1 MAFVLQDVI
10 NEIEE
15 TRSLEPLK
23 KFKKEN
29 LVKVAAHYGITP
41 AVGATKS
48 HILNLIKDHCVE
60 NDIIDEVEEKPIAET
75 AEIVR
80 LKLDFEREE
89 RRLAREAEKALQD
102 AQFAEAQKAREAAE
116 AEAEKAR
123 ELRLAE
129 LKEARELR
137 ELELKAEQEKALLA
151 AEIEAKKEAA
161 AREHE
166 LKMAGLGKHS
176 PSDKASVFDPARNI
190 RLVPPFQEKEVDK
203 YFAHFEKV
211 ADSLNWPKE
220 SWVLLLQSVLV
231 GKAQEIY
238 GSLSVEQSSN
248 YEHVKEAILKAYE
261 LVPEAYRQ
269 KFRNYL
275 KYDSKTHVEFAR
287 EKENLFNRWCHSK
300 EIGQDFKKLKQMVLL
315 EEFKDKVR
323 PDIRSH
329 LDEQK
334 VEELEKAAIMA
345 DDYALTHKMSSKS
358 GNPQQKRYHG
368 SGNRENVS
376 RNMDDR
382 KRQGKS
388 TENVGLVSK
397 VEPLKP
403 ISCGHCGKPGHI
415 ITNCWKL
422 GGKTP
427 CEHCGR
433 FNHKSEDCRIAKNKL
448 QKEVKPTGLTSLKGL
463 KVSPFNESEN
473 SKGVKV
479 KPLIDRNSFVEKNK
493 GIKVNPLHN
502 DKSCIEDEI
511 SPNTESDYMEN
522 YKPFISKGV
531 VSLVGDENSSQK
543 VKILRDTGA
552 TQSLMLDSV
561 LPLTEKSFTGA
572 NVLISGVEM
581 GVLEVPLHEV
591 NIKSSL
597 INGNIVIGM
606 RPSLPV
612 EGISLILGNDLAGE
626 KVMVDPRVVEK
637 PRDDEETERL
647 AEKFPGIFPASVVTR
662 SMKAKEEAIKEQG
675 KEEIGLSGTF
685 LENIDGKFEERN
697 KEKADKALMRKES
710 RNVKENI
717 PEKQESESKS
727 VISRQNLIEEQSND
741 KELLDLFKIALTPVE
756 AEKVSVG
763 YLIKDDILM
772 RKWSPTACDNNE
784 KGETV
789 YQIVVPTVY
798 RREVLELAHDLPMS
812 GHLGVR
818 KTYNRVLQH
827 FFWPGLKRDVAKW
840 CRECHT
846 CQLGGK
852 PNQNIPQ
859 APLHPIP
866 VFDEPFSHIIIDCV
880 GPLPKTKSQNE
891 FLLTIMCS
899 STRFPE
905 AIPLRSIK
913 TNAILKALI
922 KFFTIFGLPK
932 SIQSDQGTNF
942 MAHAFQQVM
951 NQLGIKQYKSSAYH
965 PESQGALE
973 RFHQTLKTMIRMYCT
988 ENSRDWD
995 EGVHLLLFAVR
1006 ESVQESLGFSPF
1018 ELVFGHAVRGP
1029 LLLLKEKW
1037 LDEDPEK
1044 ISVLKYV
1051 ATFKDRLFRA
1061 GQMAKRNLQESQSK
1075 MKVWYDRK
1083 AKSRCFEPGDRV
1095 LVLFPVVGN
1104 PLQAKYSGPYKVVKK
1119 ISDTNYLVKT
1129 PDRRKETQ
1137 VCHINMLKAYH
1148 EKPKP
1153 ELVTLN
1159 NRLGLESLTH
1169 SKDCVGQVAEKEEDT
1184 ESEVRL
1190 GNDQQPIK
1198 LQNSQILNDLDTK
1211 LSHLPSVQRKEL
1223 AEVITQYREVFP
1235 DVPSKTNLIEHD
1247 VDVGDSAPIK
1257 QHPYRV
1263 SPMKKELLDKEVQ
1276 YMLKNDIIEES
1287 QSNWS
1292 SPCILVPKHDGG
1304 FRFCTDFRKV
1314 NDKTKSDSFPIPRIA
1329 DCIDQIGNAKFVS
1342 TFDMLK
1348 GYWQVPLT
1356 QRARE
1361 ISAFVTPSGLYQ
1373 YKVMPFGMKNAP
1385 ATFQRMVNK
1394 LVRDIDGCEGYIDD
1408 VVIYSDNWSDHIHQ
1422 IKRFFQI
1429 MREAKLTINLM
1440 KSEFGKA
1447 TVKYLGH
1454 IVGQGQVR
1462 PLDAKIQTIA
1472 KFPIP
1477 TSRKELARFLGMAG
1491 YYRNFCLNFSDIAA
1505 PLTNLLSKKVKFVW
1519 TDDCQMAFDKVKLL
1533 LQKSPVLKSP
1543 DYEKPFK
1550 LIIDSSDVGTGSVL
1564 VQEASDGL
1572 DHPVSYFSK
1581 KFLKYQK
1588 NYSVVEK
1595 ETLGL
1600 VLALEHFD
1608 VYLGST
1614 PFKIK
1619 VYTDHNPLTFLKTM
1633 KNKNQRLVRW
1643 SLALQEYNLEIQH
1656 IPGSENVVAD
1666 ALSRCIG

>member
-23 KFKKEN
+23 KLKKEN
-29 LVKVAAHYGITP
+29 LLKVAAHYGITP

-60 NDIIDEVEEKPIAET
+60 HDIIDEVEEKPIAET

-102 AQFAEAQKAREAAE
+102 AQFAEAQKDREEAQRAREAAE
-116 AEAEKAR
+116 AEAQRAR
-123 ELRLAE
+123 DLRLAE

-137 ELELKAEQEKALLA
+137 ELELKAEQEKALLE
-151 AEIEAKKEAA
+151 AEKEAA

-166 LKMAGLGKHS
+166 LKIASLGKQS
-176 PSDKASVFDPARNI
+176 PSDKASAFDPARNI

-275 KYDSKTHVEFAR
+275 KFDSKTHVEFAR

-368 SGNRENVS
+368 SGNRENIS

-479 KPLIDRNSFVEKNK
+479 KPLIDRNNFVEKNK

-522 YKPFISKGV
+522 YKPFISEGV

-561 LPLTEKSFTGA
+561 LPLTENSFTGA

-637 PRDDEETERL
+637 PRDDVKTERL

-662 SMKAKEEAIKEQG
+662 SMKAKKEAIKEQG

-685 LENIDGKFEERN
+685 LENIDVKFEEKY
-697 KEKADKALMRKES
+697 KEKADKALMRNES
-710 RNVKENI
+710 WNVKENI
-717 PEKQESESKS
+717 PEKQESESNL
-727 VISRQNLIEEQSND
+727 VISRQNLIEEENND
-741 KELLDLFKIALTPVE
+741 KELLDLFKIALTPLE

-763 YLIKDDILM
+763 YLIKDNILM
-772 RKWSPTACDNNE
+772 RKWSS
-784 KGETV
+784 
-789 YQIVVPTVY
+789 
-798 RREVLELAHDLPMS
+798 H
-812 GHLGVR
+812 
-818 KTYNRVLQH
+818 RV
-827 FFWPGLKRDVAKW
+827 
-840 CRECHT
+840 
-846 CQLGGK
+846 
-852 PNQNIPQ
+852 
-859 APLHPIP
+859 
-866 VFDEPFSHIIIDCV
+866 
-880 GPLPKTKSQNE
+880 
-891 FLLTIMCS
+891 TI
-899 STRFPE
+899 
-905 AIPLRSIK
+905 
-913 TNAILKALI
+913 
-922 KFFTIFGLPK
+922 
-932 SIQSDQGTNF
+932 
-942 MAHAFQQVM
+942 
-951 NQLGIKQYKSSAYH
+951 
-965 PESQGALE
+965 
-973 RFHQTLKTMIRMYCT
+973 
-988 ENSRDWD
+988 
-995 EGVHLLLFAVR
+995 
-1006 ESVQESLGFSPF
+1006 
-1018 ELVFGHAVRGP
+1018 GP

-1083 AKSRCFEPGDRV
+1083 AKSRCFKPGDRV

-1153 ELVTLN
+1153 ELVILN
-1159 NRLGLESLTH
+1159 NRLGLESPTH

-1190 GNDQQPIK
+1190 ENDQQPIK
-1198 LQNSQILNDLDTK
+1198 LQNSQILNDLGTK

-1276 YMLKNDIIEES
+1276 YMLENDIIEES

-1408 VVIYSDNWSDHIHQ
+1408 VVIFSDNWSDHIRQ

-1462 PLDAKIQTIA
+1462 PLDAKIQTIV
-1472 KFPIP
+1472 KYPIP

-1519 TDDCQMAFDKVKLL
+1519 TDDCQLAFDKVKLL

>member
-1 MAFVLQDVI
+1 MKTNTWEWAAMALVLQDVI

-23 KFKKEN
+23 KFKEEN
-29 LVKVAAHYGITP
+29 LVKVAVHYGITP

-60 NDIIDEVEEKPIAET
+60 NDIIDEVDEKLIVET

-102 AQFAEAQKAREAAE
+102 AQFAEAQKAREAAEAEAKRAREAVEAEAKRAREAAE

-161 AREHE
+161 ACEHE
-166 LKMAGLGKHS
+166 LKMASLGKQS
-176 PSDKASVFDPARNI
+176 PSDKASAFDPARNI
-190 RLVPPFQEKEVDK
+190 RLVPPFQEKEADK

-275 KYDSKTHVEFAR
+275 KYDTKTHVEFAR

-334 VEELEKAAIMA
+334 VEELEKASIMA

-368 SGNRENVS
+368 SGSRENIS

-427 CEHCGR
+427 CEHCGK

-473 SKGVKV
+473 QKGVKV
-479 KPLIDRNSFVEKNK
+479 KPLIDRNHFVEKNK

-511 SPNTESDYMEN
+511 SPNTESHYMEN
-522 YKPFISKGV
+522 YKPFISEGV

-543 VKILRDTGA
+543 VKIFRDTGA

-561 LPLTEKSFTGA
+561 LPLTENSFTGA

-581 GVLEVPLHEV
+581 GVLVVPLHEV

-612 EGISLILGNDLAGE
+612 QGISLILGNDLAGE

-637 PRDDEETERL
+637 PRDDEKTERL
-647 AEKFPGIFPASVVTR
+647 AEKFPGILPASLVTR
-662 SMKAKEEAIKEQG
+662 SMKAKKEAIKEQG
-675 KEEIGLSGTF
+675 KEEIDLSGTF

-697 KEKADKALMRKES
+697 KEKADKALMRNES
-710 RNVKENI
+710 RNVKENR
-717 PEKQESESKS
+717 KQESESKS

-763 YLIKDDILM
+763 YLIKDNILM
-772 RKWSPTACDNNE
+772 RKWSPSEYDNGE

-789 YQIVVPTVY
+789 YQIVVPTVH
-798 RREVLELAHDLPMS
+798 RREVLELAHNLPMS
-812 GHLGVR
+812 GHLGIR

-827 FFWPGLKRDVAKW
+827 FYWPGLKRDVAKW
-840 CRECHT
+840 CRQCHT

-866 VFDEPFSHIIIDCV
+866 AFDEPFSHIIIDCV

-891 FLLTIMCS
+891 YLLTIMCS

-913 TNAILKALI
+913 TNTILKALI
-922 KFFTIFGLPK
+922 KFFTLFGLPK

-973 RFHQTLKTMIRMYCT
+973 RFHQTLKTMIKMYCI

-1104 PLQAKYSGPYKVVKK
+1104 PLQAKYSGPYK
-1119 ISDTNYLVKT
+1119 N
-1129 PDRRKETQ
+1129 
-1137 VCHINMLKAYH
+1137 
-1148 EKPKP
+1148 
-1153 ELVTLN
+1153 
-1159 NRLGLESLTH
+1159 TH
-1169 SKDCVGQVAEKEEDT
+1169 LFIIG
-1184 ESEVRL
+1184 
-1190 GNDQQPIK
+1190 
-1198 LQNSQILNDLDTK
+1198 
-1211 LSHLPSVQRKEL
+1211 
-1223 AEVITQYREVFP
+1223 
-1235 DVPSKTNLIEHD
+1235 
-1247 VDVGDSAPIK
+1247 SAPA
-1257 QHPYRV
+1257 R
-1263 SPMKKELLDKEVQ
+1263 
-1276 YMLKNDIIEES
+1276 
-1287 QSNWS
+1287 
-1292 SPCILVPKHDGG
+1292 
-1304 FRFCTDFRKV
+1304 
-1314 NDKTKSDSFPIPRIA
+1314 IP
-1329 DCIDQIGNAKFVS
+1329 
-1342 TFDMLK
+1342 
-1348 GYWQVPLT
+1348 
-1356 QRARE
+1356 
-1361 ISAFVTPSGLYQ
+1361 
-1373 YKVMPFGMKNAP
+1373 
-1385 ATFQRMVNK
+1385 
-1394 LVRDIDGCEGYIDD
+1394 
-1408 VVIYSDNWSDHIHQ
+1408 
-1422 IKRFFQI
+1422 
-1429 MREAKLTINLM
+1429 
-1440 KSEFGKA
+1440 
-1447 TVKYLGH
+1447 
-1454 IVGQGQVR
+1454 
-1462 PLDAKIQTIA
+1462 
-1472 KFPIP
+1472 
-1477 TSRKELARFLGMAG
+1477 
-1491 YYRNFCLNFSDIAA
+1491 
-1505 PLTNLLSKKVKFVW
+1505 
-1519 TDDCQMAFDKVKLL
+1519 
-1533 LQKSPVLKSP
+1533 
-1543 DYEKPFK
+1543 
-1550 LIIDSSDVGTGSVL
+1550 
-1564 VQEASDGL
+1564 
-1572 DHPVSYFSK
+1572 
-1581 KFLKYQK
+1581 
-1588 NYSVVEK
+1588 
-1595 ETLGL
+1595 
-1600 VLALEHFD
+1600 
-1608 VYLGST
+1608 
-1614 PFKIK
+1614 
-1619 VYTDHNPLTFLKTM
+1619 
-1633 KNKNQRLVRW
+1633 
-1643 SLALQEYNLEIQH
+1643 
-1656 IPGSENVVAD
+1656 
-1666 ALSRCIG
+1666 

>member
-23 KFKKEN
+23 KLKKEN
-29 LVKVAAHYGITP
+29 LIKVAAHYGITP

-48 HILNLIKDHCVE
+48 HILDLIKDHCVE
-60 NDIIDEVEEKPIAET
+60 HDIIDEVEEKPIAET

-89 RRLAREAEKALQD
+89 RRLAREAKKALQD

-368 SGNRENVS
+368 SGNRENIS

-397 VEPLKP
+397 VEPLKR

-479 KPLIDRNSFVEKNK
+479 KPLIDRNRFVEKNK

-522 YKPFISKGV
+522 YKPFISEGV

-561 LPLTEKSFTGA
+561 LPLTENSFTGA

-662 SMKAKEEAIKEQG
+662 SMKAKKEAIKEQG

-685 LENIDGKFEERN
+685 LENIDVKFEERN
-697 KEKADKALMRKES
+697 KEKADKALMRNES

-727 VISRQNLIEEQSND
+727 VISRQNFIVEQSKD

-763 YLIKDDILM
+763 YLIKDNILM
-772 RKWSPTACDNNE
+772 RKWSS
-784 KGETV
+784 
-789 YQIVVPTVY
+789 
-798 RREVLELAHDLPMS
+798 H
-812 GHLGVR
+812 
-818 KTYNRVLQH
+818 RV
-827 FFWPGLKRDVAKW
+827 
-840 CRECHT
+840 
-846 CQLGGK
+846 
-852 PNQNIPQ
+852 
-859 APLHPIP
+859 
-866 VFDEPFSHIIIDCV
+866 
-880 GPLPKTKSQNE
+880 
-891 FLLTIMCS
+891 TI
-899 STRFPE
+899 
-905 AIPLRSIK
+905 
-913 TNAILKALI
+913 
-922 KFFTIFGLPK
+922 
-932 SIQSDQGTNF
+932 
-942 MAHAFQQVM
+942 
-951 NQLGIKQYKSSAYH
+951 
-965 PESQGALE
+965 
-973 RFHQTLKTMIRMYCT
+973 
-988 ENSRDWD
+988 
-995 EGVHLLLFAVR
+995 
-1006 ESVQESLGFSPF
+1006 
-1018 ELVFGHAVRGP
+1018 GP

-1198 LQNSQILNDLDTK
+1198 LQNSQILYDLGTK
-1211 LSHLPSVQRKEL
+1211 LSHLPLVQRKEL

-1408 VVIYSDNWSDHIHQ
+1408 VVIFSDNWSDHIRQ

-1462 PLDAKIQTIA
+1462 PLDAKIQTIV
-1472 KFPIP
+1472 KYPIP

-1519 TDDCQMAFDKVKLL
+1519 TDDCQLAFDKVKLL

>member
-23 KFKKEN
+23 KLKKEN

-60 NDIIDEVEEKPIAET
+60 HDIIDEVEEKPIAET

-80 LKLDFEREE
+80 LKLDSEQEK

-102 AQFAEAQKAREAAE
+102 AQLAAQREQAQRAEAEAQKARD
-116 AEAEKAR
+116 AEKAAREEAR

-137 ELELKAEQEKALLA
+137 VLELKAEAD
-151 AEIEAKKEAA
+151 KEAA

-166 LKMAGLGKHS
+166 LKMAGLGIHS
-176 PSDKASVFDPARNI
+176 PKDKASAFDPARNI
-190 RLVPPFQEKEVDK
+190 RLVPPFQEQEVDK

-220 SWVLLLQSVLV
+220 SWVLLLQIVLV

-248 YEHVKEAILKAYE
+248 YERVKEAILKAYE
-261 LVPEAYRQ
+261 LVPEVYRQ

-287 EKENLFNRWCHSK
+287 ENLFNRWCHSK

-315 EEFKDKVR
+315 EEFKDKVP

-358 GNPQQKRYHG
+358 G
-368 SGNRENVS
+368 
-376 RNMDDR
+376 
-382 KRQGKS
+382 
-388 TENVGLVSK
+388 
-397 VEPLKP
+397 
-403 ISCGHCGKPGHI
+403 HI

-427 CEHCGR
+427 CEHCGK
-433 FNHKSEDCRIAKNKL
+433 FNHKSEDCRIAKNRL
-448 QKEVKPTGLTSLKGL
+448 QKDVKPTGLTSLKGL

-473 SKGVKV
+473 QKGVKV
-479 KPLIDRNSFVEKNK
+479 KPLIDRNHFVEKNK

-522 YKPFISKGV
+522 YKPFISEGV

-552 TQSLMLDSV
+552 TQSLMLESV

-626 KVMVDPRVVEK
+626 KVMVDQRVVEK
-637 PRDDEETERL
+637 PRDDEKTERL

-662 SMKAKEEAIKEQG
+662 SMKAKKEAIKEQG
-675 KEEIGLSGTF
+675 KEEISLSGTF
-685 LENIDGKFEERN
+685 LENNDGKFEERN
-697 KEKADKALMRKES
+697 KEKANKALMRNES

-763 YLIKDDILM
+763 YLIKDNILM
-772 RKWSPTACDNNE
+772 RKWA
-784 KGETV
+784 
-789 YQIVVPTVY
+789 
-798 RREVLELAHDLPMS
+798 LH
-812 GHLGVR
+812 
-818 KTYNRVLQH
+818 RV
-827 FFWPGLKRDVAKW
+827 
-840 CRECHT
+840 
-846 CQLGGK
+846 
-852 PNQNIPQ
+852 
-859 APLHPIP
+859 
-866 VFDEPFSHIIIDCV
+866 
-880 GPLPKTKSQNE
+880 
-891 FLLTIMCS
+891 TI
-899 STRFPE
+899 
-905 AIPLRSIK
+905 
-913 TNAILKALI
+913 
-922 KFFTIFGLPK
+922 
-932 SIQSDQGTNF
+932 
-942 MAHAFQQVM
+942 
-951 NQLGIKQYKSSAYH
+951 
-965 PESQGALE
+965 
-973 RFHQTLKTMIRMYCT
+973 
-988 ENSRDWD
+988 
-995 EGVHLLLFAVR
+995 
-1006 ESVQESLGFSPF
+1006 
-1018 ELVFGHAVRGP
+1018 GP
-1029 LLLLKEKW
+1029 LLLLREKW

-1104 PLQAKYSGPYKVVKK
+1104 PLQAKYTGPYKVVKK

-1129 PDRRKETQ
+1129 PGRRKETQ

-1153 ELVTLN
+1153 ELVILN
-1159 NRLGLESLTH
+1159 NRLGLESPTH
-1169 SKDCVGQVAEKEEDT
+1169 SESCVGQVAEKEEDT

-1190 GNDQQPIK
+1190 ENDQQPIK
-1198 LQNSQILNDLDTK
+1198 LQNSQILNDLGTK

-1263 SPMKKELLDKEVQ
+1263 SPKKKELLDKGVQ

-1292 SPCILVPKHDGG
+1292 SPCILVPKHDSG

-1394 LVRDIDGCEGYIDD
+1394 
-1408 VVIYSDNWSDHIHQ
+1408 
-1422 IKRFFQI
+1422 
-1429 MREAKLTINLM
+1429 
-1440 KSEFGKA
+1440 
-1447 TVKYLGH
+1447 
-1454 IVGQGQVR
+1454 
-1462 PLDAKIQTIA
+1462 
-1472 KFPIP
+1472 
-1477 TSRKELARFLGMAG
+1477 
-1491 YYRNFCLNFSDIAA
+1491 
-1505 PLTNLLSKKVKFVW
+1505 
-1519 TDDCQMAFDKVKLL
+1519 
-1533 LQKSPVLKSP
+1533 
-1543 DYEKPFK
+1543 
-1550 LIIDSSDVGTGSVL
+1550 
-1564 VQEASDGL
+1564 
-1572 DHPVSYFSK
+1572 
-1581 KFLKYQK
+1581 
-1588 NYSVVEK
+1588 
-1595 ETLGL
+1595 
-1600 VLALEHFD
+1600 
-1608 VYLGST
+1608 
-1614 PFKIK
+1614 
-1619 VYTDHNPLTFLKTM
+1619 
-1633 KNKNQRLVRW
+1633 
-1643 SLALQEYNLEIQH
+1643 
-1656 IPGSENVVAD
+1656 
-1666 ALSRCIG
+1666 

>member
-29 LVKVAAHYGITP
+29 LIKVAAHYGITP

-60 NDIIDEVEEKPIAET
+60 HDIIDEVEEKPIAET

-102 AQFAEAQKAREAAE
+102 AQFAEAQRTREEAQKAREAAE
-116 AEAEKAR
+116 AEAQRAR
-123 ELRLAE
+123 DLRLAE

-166 LKMAGLGKHS
+166 LKMASLGKQS

-368 SGNRENVS
+368 SGNRENIS

-473 SKGVKV
+473 LKGVKV
-479 KPLIDRNSFVEKNK
+479 KPLIDQNNFVEKNK

-522 YKPFISKGV
+522 YKPFISEGV
-531 VSLVGDENSSQK
+531 VSLVGDKNSSQK

-561 LPLTEKSFTGA
+561 LPLTENSFTGA

-581 GVLEVPLHEV
+581 GILEVPLHEV

-637 PRDDEETERL
+637 PRDNEKTERL

-662 SMKAKEEAIKEQG
+662 SMKAKKEVIKEQG

-697 KEKADKALMRKES
+697 KEKADNALMRNES

-727 VISRQNLIEEQSND
+727 VISRQNLIVEQSKD

-763 YLIKDDILM
+763 YLIKDNILM
-772 RKWSPTACDNNE
+772 RKWSS
-784 KGETV
+784 
-789 YQIVVPTVY
+789 
-798 RREVLELAHDLPMS
+798 H
-812 GHLGVR
+812 
-818 KTYNRVLQH
+818 RV
-827 FFWPGLKRDVAKW
+827 
-840 CRECHT
+840 
-846 CQLGGK
+846 
-852 PNQNIPQ
+852 
-859 APLHPIP
+859 
-866 VFDEPFSHIIIDCV
+866 
-880 GPLPKTKSQNE
+880 
-891 FLLTIMCS
+891 TI
-899 STRFPE
+899 
-905 AIPLRSIK
+905 
-913 TNAILKALI
+913 
-922 KFFTIFGLPK
+922 
-932 SIQSDQGTNF
+932 
-942 MAHAFQQVM
+942 
-951 NQLGIKQYKSSAYH
+951 
-965 PESQGALE
+965 
-973 RFHQTLKTMIRMYCT
+973 
-988 ENSRDWD
+988 
-995 EGVHLLLFAVR
+995 
-1006 ESVQESLGFSPF
+1006 
-1018 ELVFGHAVRGP
+1018 GP

-1061 GQMAKRNLQESQSK
+1061 GQIAKRNLQESQSK

-1129 PDRRKETQ
+1129 PGRRKETQ

-1159 NRLGLESLTH
+1159 NRLGLESPTH

-1198 LQNSQILNDLDTK
+1198 LQNSQILNDLGTK

-1235 DVPSKTNLIEHD
+1235 DVPSNTNLIEHD

-1276 YMLKNDIIEES
+1276 YMLENDIIEES

-1361 ISAFVTPSGLYQ
+1361 ISAFVTSSSLYQ

-1408 VVIYSDNWSDHIHQ
+1408 VVIFSDNWSDHIRQ
-1422 IKRFFQI
+1422 IKHFFQI

-1462 PLDAKIQTIA
+1462 PLDAKIQTIV
-1472 KFPIP
+1472 KYPIP

-1519 TDDCQMAFDKVKLL
+1519 TDDCQLAFDKVKLL

-1581 KFLKYQK
+1581 KFLKYQR

>member
-23 KFKKEN
+23 KLKKEN

-48 HILNLIKDHCVE
+48 HILDLIKDHCIE
-60 NDIIDEVEEKPIAET
+60 NDIIDEVEEKPTAET
-75 AEIVR
+75 AEV
-80 LKLDFEREE
+80 LKLRLEIEREE
-89 RRLAREAEKALQD
+89 RRLAREEAQRARDAEKALQD
-102 AQFAEAQKAREAAE
+102 AQFAEAQ
-116 AEAEKAR
+116 KAR

-161 AREHE
+161 TREHE
-166 LKMAGLGKHS
+166 LKMASLGKQS

-231 GKAQEIY
+231 GKALEIY

-368 SGNRENVS
+368 SGNRENIS
-376 RNMDDR
+376 RNADDR

-403 ISCGHCGKPGHI
+403 VSCGHCGKPGHI

-473 SKGVKV
+473 QKGVKE
-479 KPLIDRNSFVEKNK
+479 KPLIDRNHFVEKNK

-522 YKPFISKGV
+522 YKPFISEGV

-552 TQSLMLDSV
+552 TQSLVLDSV
-561 LPLTEKSFTGA
+561 LPLTENSFTGA

-626 KVMVDPRVVEK
+626 RVMVDPRVVEK
-637 PRDDEETERL
+637 PRDNEKTERL

-662 SMKAKEEAIKEQG
+662 SMKAKKEAIKEQG

-685 LENIDGKFEERN
+685 LENIDVKFDERN
-697 KEKADKALMRKES
+697 KEKADKALMRNKS

-717 PEKQESESKS
+717 PEKQESESRS
-727 VISRQNLIEEQSND
+727 VISRQNLIVEQSKD
-741 KELLDLFKIALTPVE
+741 KELLDLFKIALTPIE

-763 YLIKDDILM
+763 YLIKDNILM
-772 RKWSPTACDNNE
+772 RKWS
-784 KGETV
+784 
-789 YQIVVPTVY
+789 
-798 RREVLELAHDLPMS
+798 
-812 GHLGVR
+812 
-818 KTYNRVLQH
+818 
-827 FFWPGLKRDVAKW
+827 
-840 CRECHT
+840 
-846 CQLGGK
+846 
-852 PNQNIPQ
+852 
-859 APLHPIP
+859 
-866 VFDEPFSHIIIDCV
+866 SHCV
-880 GPLPKTKSQNE
+880 
-891 FLLTIMCS
+891 TI
-899 STRFPE
+899 
-905 AIPLRSIK
+905 
-913 TNAILKALI
+913 
-922 KFFTIFGLPK
+922 
-932 SIQSDQGTNF
+932 
-942 MAHAFQQVM
+942 
-951 NQLGIKQYKSSAYH
+951 
-965 PESQGALE
+965 
-973 RFHQTLKTMIRMYCT
+973 
-988 ENSRDWD
+988 
-995 EGVHLLLFAVR
+995 
-1006 ESVQESLGFSPF
+1006 
-1018 ELVFGHAVRGP
+1018 GP

-1061 GQMAKRNLQESQSK
+1061 GQIAKRNLQESQSK

-1129 PDRRKETQ
+1129 PGRRKETQ

-1153 ELVTLN
+1153 EFVTLN
-1159 NRLGLESLTH
+1159 NRLGLESPTH

-1198 LQNSQILNDLDTK
+1198 LQNSQILNDLGNK
-1211 LSHLPSVQRKEL
+1211 LSHLPLVQRKEL

-1263 SPMKKELLDKEVQ
+1263 SPMKKDLLDKEVQ

-1394 LVRDIDGCEGYIDD
+1394 LVRDTDGCEGYIDD
-1408 VVIYSDNWSDHIHQ
+1408 VVIFSDNWSDHIRQ

-1429 MREAKLTINLM
+1429 MREAN
-1440 KSEFGKA
+1440 
-1447 TVKYLGH
+1447 
-1454 IVGQGQVR
+1454 
-1462 PLDAKIQTIA
+1462 
-1472 KFPIP
+1472 
-1477 TSRKELARFLGMAG
+1477 
-1491 YYRNFCLNFSDIAA
+1491 
-1505 PLTNLLSKKVKFVW
+1505 
-1519 TDDCQMAFDKVKLL
+1519 
-1533 LQKSPVLKSP
+1533 
-1543 DYEKPFK
+1543 
-1550 LIIDSSDVGTGSVL
+1550 
-1564 VQEASDGL
+1564 
-1572 DHPVSYFSK
+1572 
-1581 KFLKYQK
+1581 
-1588 NYSVVEK
+1588 
-1595 ETLGL
+1595 
-1600 VLALEHFD
+1600 
-1608 VYLGST
+1608 
-1614 PFKIK
+1614 
-1619 VYTDHNPLTFLKTM
+1619 
-1633 KNKNQRLVRW
+1633 
-1643 SLALQEYNLEIQH
+1643 
-1656 IPGSENVVAD
+1656 
-1666 ALSRCIG
+1666 

>member
-48 HILNLIKDHCVE
+48 HILNLIKDHCVKH
-60 NDIIDEVEEKPIAET
+60 DIIDEVEEKPIAET

-102 AQFAEAQKAREAAE
+102 AQLAAQFAEAQKAREAAE
-116 AEAEKAR
+116 AEAQKACEAAR

-137 ELELKAEQEKALLA
+137 ELELKAEREKRDLELKAEQEKALLE
-151 AEIEAKKEAA
+151 AEKEAA
-161 AREHE
+161 DREHE
-166 LKMAGLGKHS
+166 LKMASLGKQS
-176 PSDKASVFDPARNI
+176 PSDKASAFDPARNI

-275 KYDSKTHVEFAR
+275 KFDSKTHVEFAR

-345 DDYALTHKMSSKS
+345 DDYALTQKMSSKS

-376 RNMDDR
+376 RNMDNR

-463 KVSPFNESEN
+463 KVSPFNESDIQ
-473 SKGVKV
+473 KGVKV
-479 KPLIDRNSFVEKNK
+479 KPLIDRNHFVEKNK
-493 GIKVNPLHN
+493 GIKVNPLHS
-502 DKSCIEDEI
+502 DKSCIEDGI
-511 SPNTESDYMEN
+511 SPSTESDYMEN
-522 YKPFISKGV
+522 YKPFISEGV
-531 VSLVGDENSSQK
+531 VSLVGDKSSSQK

-561 LPLTEKSFTGA
+561 LPLTENSFTGA

-626 KVMVDPRVVEK
+626 RVMVDPRVVEK
-637 PRDDEETERL
+637 PRDNEKTERL

-662 SMKAKEEAIKEQG
+662 SMKAKKEAIKEQG

-685 LENIDGKFEERN
+685 LENIDVKFEERN
-697 KEKADKALMRKES
+697 KEKADTALMRNES

-717 PEKQESESKS
+717 PEKQERESKS
-727 VISRQNLIEEQSND
+727 VISRQNLIVEQSKD

-772 RKWSPTACDNNE
+772 RKWSPTACDNE

-789 YQIVVPTVY
+789 YQIVVPTVH
-798 RREVLELAHDLPMS
+798 RREVLELAHDLPVS
-812 GHLGVR
+812 GHLGPIIEY
-818 KTYNRVLQH
+818 YNI

-840 CRECHT
+840 CKECHT

-866 VFDEPFSHIIIDCV
+866 AFDEPFSHIIIDCV

-891 FLLTIMCS
+891 YLLTIMCS

-913 TNAILKALI
+913 TNTILKALI
-922 KFFTIFGLPK
+922 KFFTLFGLPK
-932 SIQSDQGTNF
+932 SIQSDQGANF

-973 RFHQTLKTMIRMYCT
+973 RFHQTLKTMIKMYFI
-988 ENSRDWD
+988 ENSKDWD

-1095 LVLFPVVGN
+1095 LVLFPVVSN

-1129 PDRRKETQ
+1129 PGRRKETQ

-1159 NRLGLESLTH
+1159 NRLGLESPTH

-1184 ESEVRL
+1184 ESEVTL
-1190 GNDQQPIK
+1190 ENDRQPIK
-1198 LQNSQILNDLDTK
+1198 LQNSQILNDLGTK
-1211 LSHLPSVQRKEL
+1211 LSHLPLVQRKEL

-1263 SPMKKELLDKEVQ
+1263 SPIKKELLDKEVQ
-1276 YMLKNDIIEES
+1276 YMLKNDKIEES

-1304 FRFCTDFRKV
+1304 FRFCTD
-1314 NDKTKSDSFPIPRIA
+1314 
-1329 DCIDQIGNAKFVS
+1329 
-1342 TFDMLK
+1342 
-1348 GYWQVPLT
+1348 
-1356 QRARE
+1356 
-1361 ISAFVTPSGLYQ
+1361 
-1373 YKVMPFGMKNAP
+1373 
-1385 ATFQRMVNK
+1385 
-1394 LVRDIDGCEGYIDD
+1394 
-1408 VVIYSDNWSDHIHQ
+1408 
-1422 IKRFFQI
+1422 
-1429 MREAKLTINLM
+1429 
-1440 KSEFGKA
+1440 
-1447 TVKYLGH
+1447 
-1454 IVGQGQVR
+1454 
-1462 PLDAKIQTIA
+1462 
-1472 KFPIP
+1472 
-1477 TSRKELARFLGMAG
+1477 
-1491 YYRNFCLNFSDIAA
+1491 
-1505 PLTNLLSKKVKFVW
+1505 
-1519 TDDCQMAFDKVKLL
+1519 
-1533 LQKSPVLKSP
+1533 
-1543 DYEKPFK
+1543 
-1550 LIIDSSDVGTGSVL
+1550 
-1564 VQEASDGL
+1564 
-1572 DHPVSYFSK
+1572 
-1581 KFLKYQK
+1581 
-1588 NYSVVEK
+1588 
-1595 ETLGL
+1595 
-1600 VLALEHFD
+1600 
-1608 VYLGST
+1608 
-1614 PFKIK
+1614 
-1619 VYTDHNPLTFLKTM
+1619 
-1633 KNKNQRLVRW
+1633 
-1643 SLALQEYNLEIQH
+1643 
-1656 IPGSENVVAD
+1656 
-1666 ALSRCIG
+1666 

>member
-1 MAFVLQDVI
+1 M
-10 NEIEE
+10 
-15 TRSLEPLK
+15 
-23 KFKKEN
+23 
-29 LVKVAAHYGITP
+29 
-41 AVGATKS
+41 
-48 HILNLIKDHCVE
+48 IKDHCIE
-60 NDIIDEVEEKPIAET
+60 NDIIDEVEEKPTAET
-75 AEIVR
+75 AEV
-80 LKLDFEREE
+80 LKLRLEIEREE
-89 RRLAREAEKALQD
+89 RRLAREEAQRARNAEKALQD
-102 AQFAEAQKAREAAE
+102 AQFAEAQ
-116 AEAEKAR
+116 KAR

-137 ELELKAEQEKALLA
+137 ELELKAEQEKALLVA
-151 AEIEAKKEAA
+151 VIEAKKEAA

-166 LKMAGLGKHS
+166 LKMASLGKQS

-368 SGNRENVS
+368 SGNRENIS

-473 SKGVKV
+473 QKGVKV

-522 YKPFISKGV
+522 YKPLISEGV

-561 LPLTEKSFTGA
+561 LPLTENSFTGA

-626 KVMVDPRVVEK
+626 RVMVDPRVAEK
-637 PRDDEETERL
+637 PRDDENTERL

-662 SMKAKEEAIKEQG
+662 SMKAKKEAIKEQG

-685 LENIDGKFEERN
+685 LENIDDKFEERN
-697 KEKADKALMRKES
+697 KEKADKALMRNES

-727 VISRQNLIEEQSND
+727 VISRQNLIVEQSKD
-741 KELLDLFKIALTPVE
+741 KELLDLFKIALTPVKP
-756 AEKVSVG
+756 EKVSVG
-763 YLIKDDILM
+763 YLIKDNILM
-772 RKWSPTACDNNE
+772 RKWSS
-784 KGETV
+784 
-789 YQIVVPTVY
+789 
-798 RREVLELAHDLPMS
+798 H
-812 GHLGVR
+812 
-818 KTYNRVLQH
+818 RV
-827 FFWPGLKRDVAKW
+827 
-840 CRECHT
+840 
-846 CQLGGK
+846 
-852 PNQNIPQ
+852 
-859 APLHPIP
+859 
-866 VFDEPFSHIIIDCV
+866 
-880 GPLPKTKSQNE
+880 
-891 FLLTIMCS
+891 TI
-899 STRFPE
+899 
-905 AIPLRSIK
+905 
-913 TNAILKALI
+913 
-922 KFFTIFGLPK
+922 
-932 SIQSDQGTNF
+932 
-942 MAHAFQQVM
+942 
-951 NQLGIKQYKSSAYH
+951 
-965 PESQGALE
+965 
-973 RFHQTLKTMIRMYCT
+973 
-988 ENSRDWD
+988 
-995 EGVHLLLFAVR
+995 
-1006 ESVQESLGFSPF
+1006 
-1018 ELVFGHAVRGP
+1018 GP

-1061 GQMAKRNLQESQSK
+1061 GQMAKRKLQESQSK

-1095 LVLFPVVGN
+1095 LVSFPVVGN
-1104 PLQAKYSGPYKVVKK
+1104 PLQAKYSGPYKVVRK

-1129 PDRRKETQ
+1129 PGRRKETQ

-1190 GNDQQPIK
+1190 ENDQQPIK
-1198 LQNSQILNDLDTK
+1198 LQNAQILNDLGTK

-1276 YMLKNDIIEES
+1276 YMLQNDIIEES

-1408 VVIYSDNWSDHIHQ
+1408 VVIFSDNWSDHIRQ
-1422 IKRFFQI
+1422 IKHFFQI

-1462 PLDAKIQTIA
+1462 PLDAKIQTIV
-1472 KFPIP
+1472 KYPIP

-1491 YYRNFCLNFSDIAA
+1491 YYRNFCLNFSEIAA

-1519 TDDCQMAFDKVKLL
+1519 TDDCQLAFDKVKLF

-1643 SLALQEYNLEIQH
+1643 S
-1656 IPGSENVVAD
+1656 
-1666 ALSRCIG
+1666 

>member
-23 KFKKEN
+23 KLKKEN

-41 AVGATKS
+41 AIGATKS

-60 NDIIDEVEEKPIAET
+60 HDIIDEVEEKPIAET

-102 AQFAEAQKAREAAE
+102 AQFAEAQRAREEAQKARD
-116 AEAEKAR
+116 
-123 ELRLAE
+123 LRLAE

-137 ELELKAEQEKALLA
+137 ELELKAEAD
-151 AEIEAKKEAA
+151 KEAA
-161 AREHE
+161 TREHE
-166 LKMAGLGKHS
+166 LKMASLGIHTPK
-176 PSDKASVFDPARNI
+176 DKSSAFDPARNI

-334 VEELEKAAIMA
+334 VEELEKAAVMA

-473 SKGVKV
+473 QKGVKV
-479 KPLIDRNSFVEKNK
+479 KPLIDRNHFVEKNK

-502 DKSCIEDEI
+502 VKSCIEDEI

-522 YKPFISKGV
+522 YKPFISEGV

-561 LPLTEKSFTGA
+561 LPLTENSFTGA

-626 KVMVDPRVVEK
+626 RVMVDPRVVENEK
-637 PRDDEETERL
+637 TERL

-662 SMKAKEEAIKEQG
+662 SVKAKEAIKEQG

-710 RNVKENI
+710 WNVKENI
-717 PEKQESESKS
+717 PEKQESESNL
-727 VISRQNLIEEQSND
+727 VISRQNLIEEENND
-741 KELLDLFKIALTPVE
+741 KELLDLFKIALTPLE

-763 YLIKDDILM
+763 YLIKDNILM
-772 RKWSPTACDNNE
+772 RKWSS
-784 KGETV
+784 
-789 YQIVVPTVY
+789 
-798 RREVLELAHDLPMS
+798 H
-812 GHLGVR
+812 
-818 KTYNRVLQH
+818 RV
-827 FFWPGLKRDVAKW
+827 
-840 CRECHT
+840 
-846 CQLGGK
+846 
-852 PNQNIPQ
+852 
-859 APLHPIP
+859 
-866 VFDEPFSHIIIDCV
+866 
-880 GPLPKTKSQNE
+880 
-891 FLLTIMCS
+891 TI
-899 STRFPE
+899 
-905 AIPLRSIK
+905 
-913 TNAILKALI
+913 
-922 KFFTIFGLPK
+922 
-932 SIQSDQGTNF
+932 
-942 MAHAFQQVM
+942 
-951 NQLGIKQYKSSAYH
+951 
-965 PESQGALE
+965 
-973 RFHQTLKTMIRMYCT
+973 
-988 ENSRDWD
+988 
-995 EGVHLLLFAVR
+995 
-1006 ESVQESLGFSPF
+1006 
-1018 ELVFGHAVRGP
+1018 GP

-1061 GQMAKRNLQESQSK
+1061 GQIAKRNLQESQSK

-1159 NRLGLESLTH
+1159 NRLGLESPTH

-1198 LQNSQILNDLDTK
+1198 LQNSQILNDLGTK
-1211 LSHLPSVQRKEL
+1211 LSHLPLVQRKEL

-1276 YMLKNDIIEES
+1276 YMLENDIIEES

-1408 VVIYSDNWSDHIHQ
+1408 VVIFSDNWSDHIRQ
-1422 IKRFFQI
+1422 IERFFQI
-1429 MREAKLTINLM
+1429 MLEAKLTINLM

-1462 PLDAKIQTIA
+1462 PLDAKIQTIV
-1472 KFPIP
+1472 KYPIP

-1519 TDDCQMAFDKVKLL
+1519 TDDCQLAFDKVKLL